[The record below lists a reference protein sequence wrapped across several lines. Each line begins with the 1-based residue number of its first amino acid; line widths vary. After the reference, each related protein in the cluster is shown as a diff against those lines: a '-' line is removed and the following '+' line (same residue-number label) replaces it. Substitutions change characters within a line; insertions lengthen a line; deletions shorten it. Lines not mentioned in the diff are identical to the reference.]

1 MTVVGEKDGQRDG
14 QGRVW
19 KAPGVSNGQGK
30 RVQRKGSECAL
41 LSIVEY
47 SCADAAGWLG
57 WVMQQ
62 VAMQY

>member
-1 MTVVGEKDGQRDG
+1 M
-14 QGRVW
+14 
-19 KAPGVSNGQGK
+19 
-30 RVQRKGSECAL
+30 QRKGKCECAW

>member
-1 MTVVGEKDGQRDG
+1 MTVVGEKDGQTDRG
-14 QGRVW
+14 GSTKLR
-19 KAPGVSNGQGK
+19 ASATGK
-30 RVQRKGSECAL
+30 ESECAKRKGSECAL
-41 LSIVEY
+41 LSMVEY

>member
-1 MTVVGEKDGQRDG
+1 MTVVGEKDGQMDRG
-14 QGRVW
+14 GSRKLRASATGKESECKGRAV
-19 KAPGVSNGQGK
+19 
-30 RVQRKGSECAL
+30 SECAL

>member
-1 MTVVGEKDGQRDG
+1 MTVVGEKDGRRDKG
-14 QGRVW
+14 GSAKLR
-19 KAPGVSNGQGK
+19 ASATGK
-30 RVQRKGSECAL
+30 ESELQRKGSECAL

-62 VAMQY
+62 VAVQY